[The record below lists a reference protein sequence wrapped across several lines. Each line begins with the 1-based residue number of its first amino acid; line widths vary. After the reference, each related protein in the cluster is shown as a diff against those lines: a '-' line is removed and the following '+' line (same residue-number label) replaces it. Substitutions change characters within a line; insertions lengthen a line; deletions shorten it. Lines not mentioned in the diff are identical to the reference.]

1 MPKRKTYH
9 AAGAQGEFSPRT
21 EKCIDF
27 FIEKAEPPENVK
39 DKEAI
44 KEKKII
50 KKITKLDNNGYKLL
64 EPFLVK
70 FSFENNELIGEIKEL
85 ELYAFGKSEIEIMNE
100 LKLDIIDLYE
110 YYSEFEDNELG
121 KDPLKWKKVLLKK
134 IVHGR

>member
-1 MPKRKTYH
+1 MPKR
-9 AAGAQGEFSPRT
+9 
-21 EKCIDF
+21 
-27 FIEKAEPPENVK
+27 
-39 DKEAI
+39 
-44 KEKKII
+44 KKII
-50 KKITKLDNNGYKLL
+50 KKITILDNTGYKLL

-121 KDPLKWKKVLLKK
+121 KDPLKWKKILLKK